1 MISVF
6 GSQHGGHLLE
16 VGDVAL
22 VLHADG
28 EAEGDDPLCDV
39 DQVHLIVLLH
49 GQNHTLA
56 SGVTHRTRVFVMVVL
71 DLFSFTFSLV
81 TGHYLN
87 LGFIKP
93 PKLSKSH
100 IKLMCLRLSKH
111 SL

>member
-1 MISVF
+1 MF

-28 EAEGDDPLCDV
+28 EAERDYPLCDV
-39 DQVHLIVLLH
+39 DQVYLIVLLH

-56 SGVTHRTRVFVMVVL
+56 SGVKHRNRVFVVVVL
-71 DLFSFTFSLV
+71 DVFSFTFSLV

-93 PKLSKSH
+93 PKLSKPP

>member
-56 SGVTHRTRVFVMVVL
+56 SGVKHRTWVFAVVVS
-71 DLFSFTFSLV
+71 DLSNVV
-81 TGHYLN
+81 TGQDLN

-93 PKLSKSH
+93 PKLSKYQAS
-100 IKLMCLRLSKH
+100 S
-111 SL
+111 